1 MPKARIMINRKNHN
15 EKLHALGRRKINATE
30 KRNSFSRSLRGFT
43 LVELLVVIAI
53 IGVLVA
59 LLLPAVQAARE
70 AARRSQCT
78 NNLKQIGLAM
88 QNYDSALGSFPPG
101 ALVEIPEVCQRTGDC
116 RGIAMHVLMMPY
128 FEQDAL
134 EETFRPFYS
143 SDGGWIDWAVDNAGA
158 ANPLISSPVSV
169 YICPSSGRWNEYLER
184 KDYFGVTGGAFT
196 EFPRA
201 FRGLVFSDGVM
212 YPNSFT
218 RIGEITDGTSNTL
231 AVGESVHGH
240 PYGLGP
246 NNILSGGDDSGG
258 PVPWWYGVAISQSD
272 PGRQATGRVLLS
284 TVNPVNSQL
293 QVPLEGLDNNEV
305 PFGSDHAGGAQ
316 FVFCDGHVEFIQDAI
331 DINAYQWLS
340 TRAGEEVVER

>member
-1 MPKARIMINRKNHN
+1 MIKFSSHN
-15 EKLHALGRRKINATE
+15 EKLHGRGQRKRTTE
-30 KRNSFSRSLRGFT
+30 KKHTRFSRPLHGFT

-134 EETFRPFYS
+134 QETFRPFYD
-143 SDGGWIDWAVDNAGA
+143 SDGGWIDWAVDENTGDV
-158 ANPLISSPVSV
+158 NPLISTPVSV
-169 YICPSSGRWNEYLER
+169 YICPSSSRWTDYPER
-184 KDYFGVTGGAFT
+184 KDYFGVTGGALT
-196 EFPRA
+196 EIPRA
-201 FRGLVFSDGVM
+201 FRGLVFSDGVL

-218 RIGEITDGTSNTL
+218 RVGEITDGTSNTF

-246 NNILSGGDDSGG
+246 GYLGKGGGDSGG
-258 PVPWWYGVAISQSD
+258 PVPWWYGVALSQSA
-272 PGRQATGRVLLS
+272 PEQFQATGRVLLS
-284 TVNPVNSQL
+284 TVNPINSQF
-293 QVPLEGLDNNEV
+293 QAPLEPLFNNEV

-316 FVFCDGHVEFIQDAI
+316 FVFCDGHVAFIQDAI

-340 TRAGEEVVER
+340 SRAGEEVVNY

>member
-1 MPKARIMINRKNHN
+1 MIKRKNHN
-15 EKLHALGRRKINATE
+15 EKPHALGRRRTDTIG
-30 KRNSFSRSLRGFT
+30 KRNSFSRFLYGFT

-78 NNLKQIGLAM
+78 NNLKQIGLAI
-88 QNYDSALGSFPPG
+88 QSYHSALGSFPPG

-134 EETFRPFYS
+134 QETFRPFYD
-143 SDGGWIDWAVDNAGA
+143 SDGGWIDWAVDEDTGEV
-158 ANPLISSPVSV
+158 NPLISTPVSV
-169 YICPSSGRWNEYLER
+169 YICPSNSRWTDYLER
-184 KDYFGVTGGAFT
+184 KDYFGVTGGVFS

-218 RIGEITDGTSNTL
+218 RIGEITDGTSNTF

-240 PYGLGP
+240 PYGLGQGY
-246 NNILSGGDDSGG
+246 LGGGGDDSGG
-258 PVPWWYGVAISQSD
+258 PVPWWFGVAISQSD
-272 PGRQATGRVLLS
+272 PEQFQATGRALLS
-284 TVNPVNSQL
+284 TVNPINSQF
-293 QVPLEGLDNNEV
+293 QTPLEPLFNNEV

-316 FVFCDGHVEFIQDAI
+316 FVFCDGHVEFIQDSI

-340 TRAGEEVVER
+340 SRAGEEVVNY